1 MAFYSIK
8 GKTEGVFK
16 IQNTNGKDSYSVW
29 DNNNKRFL
37 RDGNMTDSEG
47 NEHNVQDTK
56 FIKRDDFIK
65 LFPHMNKNNK
75 VRWEVIVDGEVLT
88 WEAPRSVDQGL
99 SGCIANVIA
108 MGQNPQLVEYKW
120 SKTGQGLQT
129 RYTVVLAGGE
139 STPAD
144 APNIIGGEEII
155 IPSEKIEISE
165 TEKQV
170 VNAIKQQGQSFGF
183 EQLKDTFLKYD
194 ISEERAKKIY
204 EQELK

>member
-47 NEHNVQDTK
+47 NEYNVQDTK

-144 APNIIGGEEII
+144 APNIIGEEEII